1 MSAAK
6 PIAVLQGAAT
16 PVVQA
21 LMRDFIARLDPA
33 VRAVGVVEVPLPV
46 DDDGCSAGE
55 LKSLGDGR
63 RFPLLQALGA
73 DATAC
78 RLDSSAV
85 VSACDIVQRDI
96 AAGCDL
102 VVLSKFGKVEA
113 ERSGLAAAFASA
125 MEGGVP
131 ILTSV
136 SPKFGA
142 AWDRFAAP
150 LYVILPPEPAAVEAW
165 WAGARRL
172 PPARRQEQRRA

>member
-21 LMRDFIARLDPA
+21 LMRDFIARLGPD
-33 VRAVGVVEVPLPV
+33 VRAVGVVEDPV

-78 RLDSSAV
+78 RLDSAAV
-85 VSACDIVQRDI
+85 VSACDVVQRDI

-136 SPKFGA
+136 SPKFGE

-150 LYVILPPEPAAVEAW
+150 LYIILPPELAAVEAW
-165 WAGARRL
+165 WAEARRS
-172 PPARRQEQRRA
+172 PPARHQEQRRA

>member
-1 MSAAK
+1 MSAEK
-6 PIAVLQGAAT
+6 TIAVLQGAAT

-21 LMRDFIARLDPA
+21 VMRQFIARLGPG
-33 VRAVGVVEVPLPV
+33 VRAVGVVEDPLPV
-46 DDDGCSAGE
+46 EDDGCSAGE

-63 RFPLLQALGA
+63 RFPLLQDLGS

-85 VSACDIVQRDI
+85 VSACDVVQRDI

-113 ERSGLAAAFASA
+113 DRSGLAGAFASA
-125 MEGGVP
+125 METGIP

-136 SPKFGA
+136 SPKFA
-142 AWDRFAAP
+142 EAWDRFAAP
-150 LYVILPPEPAAVEAW
+150 LYVILPPELAAVEAW
-165 WAGARRL
+165 WAAVRV
-172 PPARRQEQRRA
+172 PAEATP

>member
-1 MSAAK
+1 MSAEK

-21 LMRDFIARLDPA
+21 VMRQFIARLGPG
-33 VRAVGVVEVPLPV
+33 VRAVGVVEDPLPV
-46 DDDGCSAGE
+46 EDDGCSAGE

-63 RFPLLQALGA
+63 RFPLLQDLGS

-85 VSACDIVQRDI
+85 VSACEVVQRDI

-113 ERSGLAAAFASA
+113 DRSGLAAAFASG
-125 MEGGVP
+125 MEAGIP

-136 SPKFGA
+136 SPKFGD

-150 LYVILPPEPAAVEAW
+150 LYVILPPELAAVEAW
-165 WAGARRL
+165 WAAVHA
-172 PPARRQEQRRA
+172 PADATT